1 MGVLLAERGFVEPF
15 IVATIVGEYRPLVRC
30 SKLQLCGIR
39 ATQILR
45 IPCGEHLKPMWA
57 QQLGDKDRDIF
68 IEVQPDKEG
77 RLGHWRRG

>member
-15 IVATIVGEYRPLVRC
+15 IVATIVGEYRSLVCCR
-30 SKLQLCGIR
+30 KLQLRSIR

-45 IPCGEHLKPMWA
+45 IPYGDHFKPMWA
-57 QQLGDKDRDIF
+57 QQLGDKDRHIF